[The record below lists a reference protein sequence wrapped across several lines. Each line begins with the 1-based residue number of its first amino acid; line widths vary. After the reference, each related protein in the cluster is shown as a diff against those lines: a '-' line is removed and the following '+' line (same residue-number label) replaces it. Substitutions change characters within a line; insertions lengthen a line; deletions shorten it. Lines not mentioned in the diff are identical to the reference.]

1 MGSPEVGGNTSPHFW
16 VPTEKNLTEKNEGN
30 PEVTQRL
37 AGEFGESHSSWA
49 TISGLGWL
57 PPEYHKNAHI
67 ARRRTARF
75 FNTTNTSNFTNSTDY
90 VRANRTAYTRSRRNP
105 LSGLSAGKMPR
116 MYGRKYGYRRS
127 RAIRGKGPSSRFRR
141 STMMPR
147 TALQYQVRRTLN
159 RLVEWKNKRHQITWS
174 DLTPQA
180 GQITDITQVA
190 QGQTDSTRIGDSL
203 NAASIQ
209 LRGRVNYGTVGSGE
223 GIFRLIVFQWF
234 DTSTP
239 VASEILNPGTVVG
252 ETTTDMYNTD
262 MGNRFKI
269 YMDKSY
275 DVSANG
281 GNPHYRQLINRN
293 RS

>member
-1 MGSPEVGGNTSPHFW
+1 
-16 VPTEKNLTEKNEGN
+16 
-30 PEVTQRL
+30 
-37 AGEFGESHSSWA
+37 
-49 TISGLGWL
+49 
-57 PPEYHKNAHI
+57 
-67 ARRRTARF
+67 
-75 FNTTNTSNFTNSTDY
+75 
-90 VRANRTAYTRSRRNP
+90 
-105 LSGLSAGKMPR
+105 
-116 MYGRKYGYRRS
+116 
-127 RAIRGKGPSSRFRR
+127 
-141 STMMPR
+141 MMPR

-281 GNPHYRQLINRN
+281 GNPHYRQLINKKIVIPQHLRRVKFN
-293 RS
+293 EATTTGSAKFWVLLCSENLNMSIRLDFKLNYSDP